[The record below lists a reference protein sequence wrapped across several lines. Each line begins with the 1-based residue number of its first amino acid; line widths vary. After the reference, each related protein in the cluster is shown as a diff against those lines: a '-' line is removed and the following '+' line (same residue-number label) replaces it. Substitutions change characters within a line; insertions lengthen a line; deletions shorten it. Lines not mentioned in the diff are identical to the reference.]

1 MLIRDVQDLLNLLD
15 GLAFFCSSL
24 RYQDA
29 HTILEIQVHSWG
41 LSTFFQ
47 KTLKIEDSDFFNE
60 FNTFFSFFQRLI
72 GQLPHLPRRGFQNA
86 LPRRVWSS

>member
-47 KTLKIEDSDFFNE
+47 KTLKIEDSDFSTSSTRSFLSFN
-60 FNTFFSFFQRLI
+60 
-72 GQLPHLPRRGFQNA
+72 A
-86 LPRRVWSS
+86 